1 MTVGRI
7 CTRVMASASSQET
20 VRVAAQRMSTNDVG
34 TLVVLDGDEAGPIG
48 IITDRDMVLRCLAP
62 GLDPERTPIS
72 SIMTRPVHTVSEQAP
87 IEEALRTMAQVGT
100 RRLVV
105 LGEIGRPV
113 GVLSLDDLLDV
124 LADEAGAIGRL
135 LGKQQSGIAAAIGAR

>member
-1 MTVGRI
+1 
-7 CTRVMASASSQET
+7 MASASSQET

-34 TLVVLDGDEAGPIG
+34 TLVVLDGGEVGPIG

-62 GLDPERTPIS
+62 GLDPDRTPIS